1 MSNYS
6 ISNRRKRTYISSHQ
20 FLDRWNWDLLATLT
34 FAPGD
39 IRMSSHYARKKM
51 EYWVRKHA
59 AEKNMHIGAVYI
71 LCYRCGHPHIHAL
84 LVGRGRSA
92 NDPATLRDTSISSF
106 NRHWYNLTK
115 IEIPENQKAVT
126 KYLASHHFSYKCDRA
141 TLDIVNEEF
150 LGRLEN
156 RRQPQQITISSE
168 VMGA

>member
-20 FLDRWNWDLLATLT
+20 FLDRWDWDLLATLT
-34 FAPGD
+34 FAPDD
-39 IRMSSHYARKKM
+39 IRISSHYARIKFERWLWRHSK
-51 EYWVRKHA
+51 
-59 AEKNMHIGAVYI
+59 EKNMHMGAAYI

-84 LVGRGRSA
+84 LVGRGKTSNA
-92 NDPATLRDTSISSF
+92 PQTLRDASISSF
-106 NRHWYNLTK
+106 NRYWYNLTK

-156 RRQPQQITISSE
+156 RRQQQQRNILGGI
-168 VMGA
+168 